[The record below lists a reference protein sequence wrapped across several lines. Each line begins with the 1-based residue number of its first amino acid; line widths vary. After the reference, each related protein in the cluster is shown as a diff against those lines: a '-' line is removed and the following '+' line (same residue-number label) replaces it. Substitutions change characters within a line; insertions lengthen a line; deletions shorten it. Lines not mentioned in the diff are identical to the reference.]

1 MVLQQQLT
9 DERNARFLKL
19 FQPVKADCERW
30 VMHLAQD
37 ATVAEDVLQQA
48 ILMGLQS
55 IHQLKNDIVFKAW
68 MFRIIRNAFLQSLRT
83 GKREPESADPETMA
97 MHSPRDDDWTG
108 RDERSKTVRQL
119 LSKLPPEQRQALWL
133 FEVEGLSIRETSA
146 VMGKSEGAVR
156 VILHRARQRFA
167 ESLAEANIFPG
178 EGT

>member
-68 MFRIIRNAFLQSLRT
+68 MLNRSNIAR
-83 GKREPESADPETMA
+83 GKFSGRESAC
-97 MHSPRDDDWTG
+97 
-108 RDERSKTVRQL
+108 
-119 LSKLPPEQRQALWL
+119 
-133 FEVEGLSIRETSA
+133 
-146 VMGKSEGAVR
+146 
-156 VILHRARQRFA
+156 
-167 ESLAEANIFPG
+167 
-178 EGT
+178 